1 MKKLSI
7 FFFIIFISSD
17 AFSQQAIT
25 FSSSKLQEM
34 SLRYSGNILNWP
46 ILVSLADHDIG
57 SNTFELS
64 AGDLLQLRRLSNTSL
79 IFEKQQERV
88 NKLIG
93 EGATIFAK
101 NELQEVTQLFKDYLF
116 QVQNGQLENSL
127 QLGELMKPYTDALER
142 TLMRN
147 RLTSVQA
154 QLTAKDGFVDK
165 RIGLLA
171 EWNSAILGDFFEESH
186 GVRTKEESY
195 ATLSFT
201 DGSKI
206 VVNPNTTAVIRKSRI
221 DQLDKSADAEIT
233 LVSGGLLSKLSAAGK
248 ERSKYILNAGSSTT
262 ELNTQSFYAEN
273 SDNNIVKLSNY
284 DGDAEVTANNVIVK
298 IKKDEGTIVRGN
310 QAPLTPVKLLAA
322 PKYLASKTDTILYQ
336 QDYILA
342 FRSVPKAVKYRVEYS
357 TSHSFDENVIV
368 KEITNTRILIENLE
382 LGTTFIR
389 IQSVDELGLKGPYS
403 EPMFV
408 IRNEDT
414 KAPPIFGDQFNRPI
428 YFTDSRTLTVT
439 GITEPDAVVTVM
451 SKPAKVSRSGEFSAQ
466 ISLSSNDETIIV
478 TSTDDSQN
486 QTLKELRI
494 VRLTENY
501 LFDIKING
509 ASANSDISSI
519 NSLKTITGTAFPEM
533 EVEIK
538 NEGTT
543 KIVKTDSKGRW
554 GITMDVQQG
563 KLSITFR
570 TNQKSTTTLTK
581 SLTVK

>member
-17 AFSQQAIT
+17 AFSQQAVT

-64 AGDLLQLRRLSNTSL
+64 SGDLLQLRRLSNTSL

-428 YFTDSRTLTVT
+428 YFTDSRTLTIT

-451 SKPAKVSRSGEFSAQ
+451 GKPAKVSRSGEFSAQ